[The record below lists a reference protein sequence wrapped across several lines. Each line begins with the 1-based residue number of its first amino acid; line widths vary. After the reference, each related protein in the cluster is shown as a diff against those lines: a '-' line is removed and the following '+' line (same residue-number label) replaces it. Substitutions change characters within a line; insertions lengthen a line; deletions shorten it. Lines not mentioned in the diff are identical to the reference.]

1 MAIKSS
7 IIELTD
13 SWQELIDNSGTNSDA
28 ENHMY
33 VNSGSGIFRFDTD
46 TPDDT
51 ENWGMRISAG
61 ARYTY
66 VPTGTKLYG
75 KRNVINDK
83 CIVILNI
90 NS

>member
-7 IIELTD
+7 IKELTD
-13 SWQELIDNSGTNSDA
+13 SWQELIDNSGTDNNA
-28 ENHMY
+28 KNHMY
-33 VNSGSGIFRFDTD
+33 VNSGSGLFRFDTD

-75 KRNVINDK
+75 KRNTINDK
-83 CIVILNI
+83 CVVILNVD
-90 NS
+90 S